1 MELLSFLQFLP
12 SKAWHFQAESSQVQS
27 FKRGCVWVDL
37 CGGCKDEKESNCD
50 AGLEVQMEVVLK
62 VQN

>member
-1 MELLSFLQFLP
+1 M
-12 SKAWHFQAESSQVQS
+12 QS

-37 CGGCKDEKESNCD
+37 CGGCKDEKESNCN